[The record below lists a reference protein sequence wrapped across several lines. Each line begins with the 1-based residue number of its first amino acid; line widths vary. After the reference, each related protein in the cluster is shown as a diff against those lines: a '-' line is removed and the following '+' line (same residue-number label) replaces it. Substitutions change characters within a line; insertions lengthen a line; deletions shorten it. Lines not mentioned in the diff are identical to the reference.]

1 MEEQTKT
8 RFFLVKLKT
17 KIDNG
22 KKIKIYLSKIYRFL
36 AFLHQVAVLE
46 TKTRRGDDGAGKLGV
61 QKRKPVF
68 NNV

>member
-8 RFFLVKLKT
+8 RFFLVKT
-17 KIDNG
+17 RIDNG
-22 KKIKIYLSKIYRFL
+22 KKLKIYLSKIYRFL

>member
-8 RFFLVKLKT
+8 RFFLVKT

-22 KKIKIYLSKIYRFL
+22 KKLKIYLSKIYRFL